1 MIVRHD
7 EAYVLRTQE
16 LGESDL
22 IVSLFSREHGTLRG
36 VARAARNSRRRFGGA
51 LEVATR
57 VRVGW
62 TESPRREL
70 HRIEQLDCL
79 RSHAAMQSD
88 PALQAGCAVVCE
100 VTEAL
105 GREGQSEGRAFQLVG
120 AVLDA
125 LERGCHPWVAVRYF
139 EYWMLRIHG
148 LVAELE
154 SCAGCSEE
162 LPVAASARV
171 DRHGALRCA
180 RCAAEAAGVLHHPFG
195 APERAFLDEAR
206 HRAPG
211 AMSCTTAV
219 AAPGSALEAVLRGT
233 LESFVERRFR
243 TYRHLAR
250 ATAPP
255 SVPGPAPR

>member
-1 MIVRHD
+1 MRSD

-51 LEVATR
+51 LEVLTR
-57 VRVGW
+57 VRVHW

-79 RSHAAMQSD
+79 RTHAPMQSD
-88 PALQAGCAVVCE
+88 PALQAACAVVCE

-105 GREGQSEGRAFQLVG
+105 GREGQSEARAFQLVG

-125 LERGCHPWVAVRYF
+125 LEQGCHPWIAVRYF
-139 EYWMLRIHG
+139 EFWMLRIHG
-148 LVAELE
+148 LLGELE
-154 SCAGCSEE
+154 SCAACGEN
-162 LPVAASARV
+162 LPLAGAARV

-180 RCAAEAAGVLHHPFG
+180 RCAATIAGVRQHPFG
-195 APERAFLDEAR
+195 APERAFLSEAR
-206 HRAPG
+206 HRAPS
-211 AMSCTTAV
+211 AVSCAPAI
-219 AAPGSALEAVLRGT
+219 AAPGGALEAALRGG
-233 LESFVERRFR
+233 LESFVERRLR
-243 TYRHLAR
+243 TYRHLLLATTRPGGPEESAR
-250 ATAPP
+250 
-255 SVPGPAPR
+255 